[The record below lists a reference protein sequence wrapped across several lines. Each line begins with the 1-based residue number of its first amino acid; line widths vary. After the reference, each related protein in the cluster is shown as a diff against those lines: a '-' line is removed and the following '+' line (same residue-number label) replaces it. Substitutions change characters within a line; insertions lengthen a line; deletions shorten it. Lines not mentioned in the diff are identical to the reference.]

1 MPLLLYTWNRAPN
14 FKVFSYSSC
23 EKPCISSLKN
33 FTRQIFN
40 IFKTDQVINF
50 KRLTILPL
58 PNKAYLGCLSIPYLV
73 YLNSLIKYFSNW
85 LIYSMMWRLFVAAK
99 LLYLNM
105 GLLGALSFSVSI
117 HPSYHP
123 MFPLPNGKHIN
134 QGHGI
139 RNIFF
144 GGRSK
149 GFCGT
154 GHAVLSRNQII
165 HWGGTMRPC
174 KYWVFNCQQLH
185 KSILPVAVLAQPL
198 YQSSGSSRTADSMID
213 APIV

>member
-40 IFKTDQVINF
+40 IFKIDQVINF

-58 PNKAYLGCLSIPYLV
+58 PNKAYLGHLFIPYLV
-73 YLNSLIKYFSNW
+73 YLNNLIKYLSNW

-99 LLYLNM
+99 LLHLNV
-105 GLLGALSFSVSI
+105 GLLGTLSFSVSI
-117 HPSYHP
+117 HPLYHP
-123 MFPLPNGKHIN
+123 MFLLLNGKHIN

-139 RNIFF
+139 RNIFLEARVRNF
-144 GGRSK
+144 AAWGMLYGGWIK
-149 GFCGT
+149 LFIEEVQWKLVNTGFST
-154 GHAVLSRNQII
+154 ANNFTNQFCWWWCWHSHYTKVVI
-165 HWGGTMRPC
+165 
-174 KYWVFNCQQLH
+174 
-185 KSILPVAVLAQPL
+185 
-198 YQSSGSSRTADSMID
+198 SSQM
-213 APIV
+213 AP